1 MGSIAVI
8 GVDDVSGPLAGATL
22 ERLRAATHVV
32 VSSADG
38 PLAGAIAEAGL
49 HPVSLEELGL
59 SPESPSECVVE
70 VLVDLAQGGDVAYA
84 SAGYPLLKQGLL
96 TGLLSR
102 TRAAV
107 DVFPVLSPLQII
119 LMAFDIDLTADLDIV
134 DARSLAPVIGQRDS
148 HLVVT
153 GVRNAMLA
161 RRAEK
166 QLGVVYPPDHPVVA
180 AGCLSGGG
188 YALALTTVAELGDFE
203 VCDDAA
209 VYVAPSRMDPP
220 GGFVGFVRTIAVL
233 RSPEGCPWDRAQTHL
248 SLRRNMIEEAYEA
261 VGAIESADDDHLA
274 EELGDVL
281 LQVVLH
287 AQIAADEGRFTI
299 DDVVAGIAEKIRRR
313 HPHVFGSAVAGT
325 PDEVIET
332 WDAIKRDEKAQGG
345 TLDGIPANL
354 PALMWAQKIS
364 RRAVGVGFEWESLD
378 AVWEKVHEEIDELK
392 ETQPGSPEAAEEIG
406 DLLFTVV
413 NLARKQGIDAEEALR
428 ATCRKF
434 IGRFEDM
441 ERTATGA
448 GSSIADIDI
457 TEMERLWRDAKGR
470 EGSQS

>member
-8 GVDDVSGPLAGATL
+8 GVDDVSGPLAEATL
-22 ERLRAATHVV
+22 ERLRAAAHVV

-38 PLAGAIAEAGL
+38 PLAGALAEAGL
-49 HPVSLEELGL
+49 DPVSLEELGL
-59 SPESPSECVVE
+59 NPGSPTERVVE
-70 VLVDLAQGGDVAYA
+70 ALVDLAQGGDVAYA

-134 DARSLAPVIGQRDS
+134 DVRSLAPVIGQRDS

-161 RRAEK
+161 RRAGE

-188 YALALTTVAELGDFE
+188 YALVLSTVAELGDLE
-203 VCDDAA
+203 VRDDAA

-220 GGFVGFVRTIAVL
+220 GGFAGFVHTIAVL
-233 RSPEGCPWDRAQTHL
+233 RSPEGCPWDREQTHL

-261 VGAIESADDDHLA
+261 VGAIESADDGRLA

-313 HPHVFGSAVAGT
+313 HPHVFGNAVAGT
-325 PDEVIET
+325 PDEVIEA
-332 WDAIKRDEKAQGG
+332 WDAIKRDEKAEGG
-345 TLDGIPANL
+345 TLDGIPASL

-392 ETQPGSPEAAEEIG
+392 ETEPGSPEAAGEIG

-441 ERTATGA
+441 ERAATGA
-448 GSSIADIDI
+448 GSSVSEIDGI
-457 TEMERLWRDAKGR
+457 EMERLWRDAKGR
-470 EGSQS
+470 EGP